1 MQYSLLDR
9 RPEEITPLLKKHDI
23 SIVTRGSVAK
33 GILSDK
39 TLGLLEVEKLERE
52 YLDYSPAEISEVIA
66 SIKAKLLTGNRT
78 LNEMALQ
85 FALANEAVAAVV
97 TGAST
102 VEQVRDNA
110 RAVNAQPLSS
120 EELGLFTNYHERKS
134 IYPASLIRTT
144 PV

>member
-1 MQYSLLDR
+1 M
-9 RPEEITPLLKKHDI
+9 LKEHDI

-66 SIKAKLLTGNRT
+66 SIKAQLLTGNRT

-120 EELGLFTNYHERKS
+120 EELGYLQIITKESQYTQHR
-134 IYPASLIRTT
+134 
-144 PV
+144 